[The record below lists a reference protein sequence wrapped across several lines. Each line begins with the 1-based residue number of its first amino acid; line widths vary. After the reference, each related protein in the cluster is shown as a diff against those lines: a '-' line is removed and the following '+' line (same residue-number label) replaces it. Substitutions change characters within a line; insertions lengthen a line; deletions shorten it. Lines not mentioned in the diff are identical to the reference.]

1 MKKPDLDIRVVTTD
15 PFTKWVRAIIFL
27 AVAVV
32 VPVGL
37 GILADSAAMQWVG
50 FVMAIL
56 CILGKAVGEGN
67 KQTFHSY
74 QEARNYLSRMEQESM
89 K

>member
-1 MKKPDLDIRVVTTD
+1 MKKPDLDIRVMTCD
-15 PFTKWVRAIIFL
+15 PFTKWVRAIVFL

-67 KQTFHSY
+67 KHTFHSH
-74 QEARNYLSRMEQESM
+74 QEARDFLTRNEQRSM

>member
-1 MKKPDLDIRVVTTD
+1 MKKPDLDIRVITTD
-15 PFTKWVRAIIFL
+15 PFTKWVRAIVFL

-56 CILGKAVGEGN
+56 CIIGKAVGEGN
-67 KQTFHSY
+67 KRTFHSY
-74 QEARNYLSRMEQESM
+74 QEAHNYLSRMEQESM